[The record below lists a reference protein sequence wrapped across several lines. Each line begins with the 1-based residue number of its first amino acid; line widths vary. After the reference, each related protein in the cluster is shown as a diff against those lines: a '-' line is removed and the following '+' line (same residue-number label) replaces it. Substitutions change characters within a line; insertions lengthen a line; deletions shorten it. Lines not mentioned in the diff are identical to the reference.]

1 MIFVSAIGNA
11 INLANSLCKFP
22 QECLRA
28 DRLSA
33 YHSTYNAQS
42 LEEALKF
49 ESENS
54 ASVLAK
60 ESVKGIYNF
69 SIFFVVSVNEIYIFY
84 MLITRLFPSVKYA
97 SFSQNICRFK
107 RKEIFY

>member
-1 MIFVSAIGNA
+1 MLIFVSAIGNA

-22 QECLRA
+22 QECLKA

-54 ASVLAK
+54 APVLAK
-60 ESVKGIYNF
+60 ESVKGMRCTAF
-69 SIFFVVSVNEIYIFY
+69 ASEI
-84 MLITRLFPSVKYA
+84 
-97 SFSQNICRFK
+97 
-107 RKEIFY
+107 EIFIFIGI

>member
-1 MIFVSAIGNA
+1 MCISVSTLLTYTFFYYKLLASFSAIGNA
-11 INLANSLCKFP
+11 INLASSLCKFP

-33 YHSTYNAQS
+33 YHSTYNSSS

-54 ASVLAK
+54 AHVLAK
-60 ESVKGIYNF
+60 ESVKGIISYC
-69 SIFFVVSVNEIYIFY
+69 I
-84 MLITRLFPSVKYA
+84 
-97 SFSQNICRFK
+97 SF
-107 RKEIFY
+107 